1 MASSTAAPPWSDGGP
16 WGLKGILPKDM
27 LPDRSRSC
35 EGEKASFADGGW
47 YSFMIPM
54 SIWKGDQHRYLV
66 YNAGDCPSCLIES
79 DFVEVDLT
87 FLELGQVVE

>member
-1 MASSTAAPPWSDGGP
+1 
-16 WGLKGILPKDM
+16 
-27 LPDRSRSC
+27 
-35 EGEKASFADGGW
+35 
-47 YSFMIPM
+47 M